1 MSIRSRILWAAEF
14 IIIFSAFFAVQI
26 PIRTRRLPVLKAVV
40 FVVRLFLILLMPIL
54 FIHVD
59 NWFTYRCA
67 DLIAAVD
74 IVLLSDA
81 AAEIVESAVR
91 RVRQFISKGSG
102 KQPCQLRLIAAL
114 GAAFCIL
121 ITLYGS
127 INTGNVIRNDHTWK
141 AKGLRQPHTF
151 AYASDIHAEND
162 HVIRNLAR
170 FCDQVN
176 EAKPEFVILGG
187 DVTDEKTSYEVMV
200 RTWQIISEI
209 DVPVYFVYGNHDRQ
223 PDSEIFGGRT
233 YSNEQLEENIR
244 AAGVTI
250 LQDEYVKAADDLIL
264 LGREDMSLKDE
275 RAQWSELI
283 DPYEGEGALIVADHQ
298 PLDDD
303 QLDNISGALQLS
315 GHLHAGQLWPLK
327 TICRVLGMP
336 VLGEYHKPD
345 IMLYVTSGTGGWAIP
360 FRTESRSAWE
370 LITLTP

>member
-1 MSIRSRILWAAEF
+1 MSLRSRMLWAAEF
-14 IIIFSAFFAVQI
+14 IIVFSAFFAVQI
-26 PIRTRRLPVLKAVV
+26 PLRTKRHPLLKAVV
-40 FVVRLFLILLMPIL
+40 FALKLFLILFMPVL

-74 IVLLSDA
+74 IVLISDVA
-81 AAEIVESAVR
+81 ADIAEAV
-91 RVRQFISKGSG
+91 VRHIRQLKSKSTAGL
-102 KQPCQLRLIAAL
+102 PCQTRLIAAL
-114 GAAFCIL
+114 GAVFCIL
-121 ITLYGS
+121 IILYGS
-127 INTGNVIRNDHTWK
+127 INAGNVIRNDHTWK
-141 AKGLRQPHTF
+141 AEGLRQPHTF

-162 HVIRNLAR
+162 HMIENLIR

-200 RTWQIISEI
+200 RTWQIISGI
-209 DVPVYFVYGNHDRQ
+209 DAPVYFVYGNHDRQ
-223 PDSEIFGGRT
+223 PDSKIFGGRT
-233 YSNEQLEENIR
+233 YSDEQLEENIR

-250 LQDEYVKAADDLIL
+250 LKDDYVKAADDLIL
-264 LGREDMSLKDE
+264 LGRVDMSLKDE
-275 RAQWSELI
+275 RAEWSELTN
-283 DPYEGEGALIVADHQ
+283 PYEGEGALIVADHQ
-298 PLDDD
+298 PHDDD

-336 VLGEYHKPD
+336 VLGEYHKPG
-345 IMLYVTSGTGGWAIP
+345 IRLYVTSGTGGWAIP
-360 FRTESRSAWE
+360 FRTESESAWE